1 MIMNTRTYKNC
12 KLLIENNRYEYDDMY
27 NKLDLFLMM
36 NRITDDEYVELTG
49 MLVEPLPEPEPVEPE
64 PTPEPVD
71 PEPTPDPTDPVD
83 PPVAPPV
90 DPVE

>member
-1 MIMNTRTYKNC
+1 MNTRTYKNC

-71 PEPTPDPTDPVD
+71 PEPTPDSTDPVD
-83 PPVAPPV
+83 PPV
-90 DPVE
+90 DPAE

>member
-1 MIMNTRTYKNC
+1 MNTRTYKNC

-49 MLVEPLPEPEPVEPE
+49 MLVDPLPEPEPVEPE

-71 PEPTPDPTDPVD
+71 PEPTPDSTDPVD
-83 PPVAPPV
+83 PPV
-90 DPVE
+90 DPAE

>member
-1 MIMNTRTYKNC
+1 MNTRTYKNC